1 MYGEDQ
7 QQHEFNTMPSRSEY
21 EQVGKEQAERFSAE
35 LTDLYTRYQYSTV
48 GDMERSG
55 MLTAGEDILSAL
67 SKIELFKQSL

>member
-1 MYGEDQ
+1 MSQHGNYTHQFETEPNKED
-7 QQHEFNTMPSRSEY
+7 Y
-21 EQVGKEQAERFSAE
+21 EAIAKAQAETFSAQ
-35 LTDLYTRYQYSTV
+35 LRDLYTRYQYSTV